1 MEELIL
7 LPLNSIREDLELCAF
22 YRIFMYLKAR
32 IKVMLNGKSDIQR
45 RKFDTSFQTLVNCSC
60 YPESR
65 CVHLMSLMN
74 LIEN

>member
-32 IKVMLNGKSDIQR
+32 TKVMLNGKSDFQR
-45 RKFDTSFQTLVNCSC
+45 MKFVTSFQTTCELFLL
-60 YPESR
+60 P
-65 CVHLMSLMN
+65 
-74 LIEN
+74 